1 MDITIAGVSGVIIL
15 EVVVKA
21 IKQFSNNHDWLPVVN
36 LAGGIVLGLLALK
49 FGVIQG
55 NLLTASVQG
64 LLVGAATA
72 GLYQFRKDTLNLT
85 V

>member
-15 EVVVKA
+15 EVVIKA
-21 IKQFSNNHDWLPVVN
+21 IKQFTDNHDWLPVVN

-55 NLLTASVQG
+55 NLLTAGVQG
-64 LLVGAATA
+64 FLIGASTL
-72 GLYQFRKDTLNLT
+72 GFYQFRKDTLNLT